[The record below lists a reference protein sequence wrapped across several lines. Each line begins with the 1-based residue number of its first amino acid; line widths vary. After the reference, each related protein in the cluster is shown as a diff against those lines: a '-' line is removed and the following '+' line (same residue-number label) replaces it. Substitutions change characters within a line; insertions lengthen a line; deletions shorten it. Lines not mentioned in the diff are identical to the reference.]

1 MLDDSKGGFEMDTQ
15 FVWQEDFN
23 IGVDVIDKE
32 HQKLFKII
40 NKLFSFR
47 EKKTTSQWACQ
58 EGCSAERSCC
68 PCRCW
73 SGPA

>member
-40 NKLFSFR
+40 NKLFFFFF
-47 EKKTTSQWACQ
+47 
-58 EGCSAERSCC
+58 
-68 PCRCW
+68 
-73 SGPA
+73 

>member
-1 MLDDSKGGFEMDTQ
+1 MDTQ

-40 NKLFSFR
+40 NKLFFLQR
-47 EKKTTSQWACQ
+47 EKNNQSM
-58 EGCSAERSCC
+58 GMPGRN
-68 PCRCW
+68 
-73 SGPA
+73 